1 MSNYLVEPAKSG
13 RSTCK
18 GKCKNLI
25 AKDRLRFGSISQ
37 HNGYC
42 YWRCL
47 NCVTPAQLRNVE
59 NSVGSLQNVDG
70 FDGLTTSQQNQFIEA
85 WNFEAKS
92 PSTEPKKKAIKKK
105 KATAKA
111 KKKKKA
117 PKKKAT
123 KKKKAPAKAK
133 KKKKAS
139 KKKKAPAKAKKKKA
153 PSTSWGSK
161 VANAIASLKSR
172 GGSSLPAI
180 KKALNAEK
188 KKWRFINA
196 ALKNGVA
203 KGDIIKKGGKYKLG
217 KK

>member
-1 MSNYLVEPAKSG
+1 
-13 RSTCK
+13 
-18 GKCKNLI
+18 
-25 AKDRLRFGSISQ
+25 
-37 HNGYC
+37 
-42 YWRCL
+42 L

-70 FDGLTTSQQNQFIEA
+70 FDGLTTSQQNQFIKA
-85 WNFEAKS
+85 WNFEAKMAKKKA
-92 PSTEPKKKAIKKK
+92 PKKKAIKKK
-105 KATAKA
+105 KAPAKA

-133 KKKKAS
+133 KKKKAI

-161 VANAIASLKSR
+161 VANVIASLKAR

-188 KKWRFINA
+188 KQWRFINA

-203 KGDIIKKGGKYKLG
+203 NGDIIKKGGKYKLG

>member
-1 MSNYLVEPAKSG
+1 MSSYLVEPAKSG

-18 GKCKNLI
+18 GNCKNLI

-70 FDGLTTSQQNQFIEA
+70 FDGLTTSQQNQFIKA

-92 PSTEPKKKAIKKK
+92 PSTSNKKPP
-105 KATAKA
+105 AKA
-111 KKKKKA
+111 KKKA
-117 PKKKAT
+117 SKKKAT
-123 KKKKAPAKAK
+123 KKKAT
-133 KKKKAS
+133 

-161 VANAIASLKSR
+161 VANVIASLKAR

-188 KKWRFINA
+188 KQWRFINA
-196 ALKNGVA
+196 ALKSGVA